1 MAPRKR
7 LTLAQ
12 KSKLIE
18 DSMQPGF
25 DKSKAMIEYGIS
37 KPGLNLILH
46 LSSLNVVQT
55 VLIVSNCHNTS
66 FFTFKNVYFTTS
78 SKQYI

>member
-37 KPGLNLILH
+37 KPGLNLILRQKT
-46 LSSLNVVQT
+46 SILNAVYST
-55 VLIVSNCHNTS
+55 VMSPKIK
-66 FFTFKNVYFTTS
+66 KNA
-78 SKQYI
+78 SKGKN